1 MYKESYSQMNQPRM
15 NSGGIARLMSGIGPK
30 PALAPEGDPPSPAP
44 EPTPPAP
51 ASNEPPAPAPAPPP
65 NQPPA
70 QGDPAPQ
77 LLTAEAFKLPDGVE
91 IDQPSME
98 KFLGI
103 MNDKDMTPAAR
114 GQALLDLQTQMA
126 QAASEAGSQAWTE
139 MQTQWQNDVRNDP
152 EIGGAKLDANLA
164 SIGKLIDQYGSDE
177 LRAVMD
183 LTGAGNNVHVVK
195 FLANVARQLT
205 EGGPVQSAQ
214 PPATQQSLASILY
227 PTMEQKG

>member
-1 MYKESYSQMNQPRM
+1 MNHEDFVPLT
-15 NSGGIARLMSGIGPK
+15 ADDLK
-30 PALAPEGDPPSPAP
+30 FPEGMQVADA
-44 EPTPPAP
+44 
-51 ASNEPPAPAPAPPP
+51 
-65 NQPPA
+65 
-70 QGDPAPQ
+70 DR
-77 LLTAEAFKLPDGVE
+77 DG
-91 IDQPSME
+91 
-98 KFLGI
+98 FLGI
-103 MNDKDMTPAAR
+103 LNNRALSPSEQA
-114 GQALLDLQTQMA
+114 QALIDLQA
-126 QAASEAGSQAWTE
+126 KVSKEASEAGSQAWTE

-214 PPATQQSLASILY
+214 PPAQQQSLASILY